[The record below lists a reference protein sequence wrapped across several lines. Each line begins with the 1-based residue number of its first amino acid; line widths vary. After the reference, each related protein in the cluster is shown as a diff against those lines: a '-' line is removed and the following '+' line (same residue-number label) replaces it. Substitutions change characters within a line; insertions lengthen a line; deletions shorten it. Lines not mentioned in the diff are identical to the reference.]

1 MKMKVACALIVS
13 NNKVLITQRP
23 PHKDQ
28 GGKWEFPG
36 GKLMEEESA
45 EECIVREI
53 AEELDLEIEVLEEL
67 NSIFHSYPGFTIELI
82 PLECAIVEGSITLH
96 EHTSSQWADIKTLS
110 EIELCEADKKLL
122 PQIKALLE

>member
-1 MKMKVACALIVS
+1 MLKVACALIVA

-45 EECIVREI
+45 EQCIVREI

-67 NSIFHSYPGFTIELI
+67 NSIVHSYPSFTIELI

-96 EHTSSQWADIKTLS
+96 EHTSSLWADMEALS
-110 EIELCEADKKLL
+110 KLELCEADTKLL
-122 PQIKALLE
+122 PQVRTLLE